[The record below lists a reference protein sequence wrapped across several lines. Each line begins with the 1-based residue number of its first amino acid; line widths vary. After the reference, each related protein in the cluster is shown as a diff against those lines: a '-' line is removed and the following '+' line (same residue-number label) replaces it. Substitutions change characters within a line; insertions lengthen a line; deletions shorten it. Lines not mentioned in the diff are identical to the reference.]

1 MTFFK
6 NLKEY
11 EGMKP
16 GLSRI
21 KKFLKD
27 LDNPQDSLKVVHIAG
42 TNGKGSTAVFISN
55 ILIAAGYKTALYT
68 SPHLIDITERISVN
82 GKNIPTKIFKDLSKN
97 YLNKAVKYNLS
108 YFEYLTSLAF
118 IYFALQKVEVAV
130 IETGLGGRFDAT
142 NIIKKQLVCA
152 ITSIAKE
159 HQEILGNTIERITF
173 EKAGI
178 IKKNCDIVCGKLP
191 KKADLVIRSKSNPY
205 FYGKDFKSYNNRIF
219 GVLSQ
224 RFDYISKSLNL
235 KNIDISLLGRHQI
248 INASVAVCVAELLSR
263 KCFALSEEAIKK
275 GLKNSIWAGRFDLRK
290 VSIDNKNFSLI
301 IDGAHNIEGLNSFFD
316 TFKRLG
322 FANGKKVFIFA
333 AMKEKKYG
341 QMVKKIAPFAEKI
354 ILPHIK
360 NNRSINP
367 MDLKDEFSKY
377 ISEDKIFVVNSV
389 KEACR
394 MFAYG
399 KVGITIGSLY
409 LAGEVLSVIQ
419 KHNTRRA

>member
-142 NIIKKQLVCA
+142 NIIKKPLVCA

-275 GLKNSIWAGRFDLRK
+275 GLKNSTWAGRFDLRK

>member
-1 MTFFK
+1 MTFFE

-42 TNGKGSTAVFISN
+42 SNGKGSTVVFISN
-55 ILIAAGYKTALYT
+55 ILIAAGYRTALYT

-82 GKNIPTKIFKDLSKN
+82 GKDIPAKILKDLSKK
-97 YLNKAVKYNLS
+97 YLKKAVKYKLS

-142 NIIKKQLVCA
+142 NVIKKPMVCA

-159 HQEILGNTIERITF
+159 HQEILGDTIEQIAF

-178 IKKNCDIVCGKLP
+178 IKKNSDIVCGKLP
-191 KKADLVIRSKSNPY
+191 KKAELVIRSKSNPY
-205 FYGKDFKSYNNRIF
+205 FYRKAFRTYNNRAI
-219 GVLSQ
+219 GVLRQ
-224 RFDYISKSLNL
+224 RFNYISKTLNL
-235 KNIDISLLGRHQI
+235 KDIDISLLGRHQI
-248 INASVAVCVAELLSR
+248 INASIAICIAELLSR
-263 KCFALSEEAIKK
+263 KCFTLSEEAIKK
-275 GLKNSIWAGRFDLRK
+275 GLKNSVWAGRFDLRE

-316 TFKRLG
+316 TFKLLG

-333 AMKEKKYG
+333 AMKEKKYR
-341 QMVKKIAPFAEKI
+341 QMIKKIAPFAKKI
-354 ILPHIK
+354 ILPYIK
-360 NNRSINP
+360 NNRAINP
-367 MDLKDEFSKY
+367 IDLKDEFSKY

-389 KEACR
+389 KEA
-394 MFAYG
+394 
-399 KVGITIGSLY
+399 
-409 LAGEVLSVIQ
+409 
-419 KHNTRRA
+419 

>member
-1 MTFFK
+1 MTFFE

-21 KKFLKD
+21 KKFLKG

-42 TNGKGSTAVFISN
+42 SNGKGSTAVFISN
-55 ILIAAGYKTALYT
+55 ILIAAGYRTALYT

-82 GKNIPTKIFKDLSKN
+82 GKDIPAKILKDLSKK
-97 YLNKAVKYNLS
+97 YLKKAVKYKLS

-142 NIIKKQLVCA
+142 NVIKKPMVCA

-159 HQEILGNTIERITF
+159 HQEILGDTIEQIAF

-178 IKKNCDIVCGKLP
+178 IKKNSDIVCGKLP
-191 KKADLVIRSKSNPY
+191 KKAELVIRSKSNPY
-205 FYGKDFKSYNNRIF
+205 FYRKAFRTYNNRAI
-219 GVLSQ
+219 GVLRQ
-224 RFDYISKSLNL
+224 RFNYISKTLNL
-235 KNIDISLLGRHQI
+235 KDIDISLLGRHQI
-248 INASVAVCVAELLSR
+248 INASIAICIAELLSR
-263 KCFALSEEAIKK
+263 KCFTLSEEAIKK
-275 GLKNSIWAGRFDLRK
+275 GLKNSVWAGRFDVRK

-316 TFKRLG
+316 TFKLLG

-333 AMKEKKYG
+333 AMKEKKYR
-341 QMVKKIAPFAEKI
+341 QMIKKIAPFAKKI
-354 ILPHIK
+354 ILPYIK
-360 NNRSINP
+360 NNRAINP
-367 MDLKDEFSKY
+367 IDLKDEFSKY

-394 MFAYG
+394 MFDHG

-419 KHNTRRA
+419 KHNIRRA

>member
-1 MTFFK
+1 MTFFE

-55 ILIAAGYKTALYT
+55 ILIAAGYRTALYT
-68 SPHLIDITERISVN
+68 SPHLIDITERISVD
-82 GKNIPTKIFKDLSKN
+82 GKNIPAKILKDLSKN
-97 YLNKAVKYNLS
+97 YLTKAVKYKLS

-118 IYFALQKVEVAV
+118 IYFALQKVDVAV

-142 NIIKKQLVCA
+142 NIIKATLVCV

-159 HQEILGNTIERITF
+159 HQEVLGNTIEQITF

-178 IKKNCDIVCGKLP
+178 IKKNSDIVCGKLP
-191 KKADLVIRSKSNPY
+191 KKAELVIRSKSNPY
-205 FYGKDFKSYNNRIF
+205 FYGKAFRSYNNRVI
-219 GVLSQ
+219 GVLRQ
-224 RFDYISKSLNL
+224 RFNYISKNLNL

-248 INASVAVCVAELLSR
+248 INASIAICIAELLSR

-275 GLKNSIWAGRFDLRK
+275 GLKNSVWAGRFDVRE

-316 TFKRLG
+316 TFRRLG

-333 AMKEKKYG
+333 AMKEKKYR
-341 QMVKKIAPFAEKI
+341 QMVKKIVPFAEKI
-354 ILPHIK
+354 ILPYIK
-360 NNRSINP
+360 NNRAINP
-367 MDLKDEFSKY
+367 INLKDEFSKY
-377 ISEDKIFVVNSV
+377 ISKDKIFVVNSV

-394 MFAYG
+394 MFDHG

-409 LAGEVLSVIQ
+409 LAGEVLSVIK
-419 KHNTRRA
+419 KHNIRRQ

>member
-1 MTFFK
+1 MTFFE

-42 TNGKGSTAVFISN
+42 SNGKGSTAVFISN
-55 ILIAAGYKTALYT
+55 ILIAAGYRTALYT

-82 GKNIPTKIFKDLSKN
+82 GKDIPVKILKDLSKK
-97 YLNKAVKYNLS
+97 YLKKAVKYKLS

-142 NIIKKQLVCA
+142 NVIKKPMVCA

-159 HQEILGNTIERITF
+159 HQEILGDTIEQIAF

-178 IKKNCDIVCGKLP
+178 IKKNSDIVCGKLP
-191 KKADLVIRSKSNPY
+191 KKAELVIRRKSNPY
-205 FYGKDFKSYNNRIF
+205 FYRKAFRTYNNRAI
-219 GVLSQ
+219 GVLRQ
-224 RFDYISKSLNL
+224 RFNYISKTLNL
-235 KNIDISLLGRHQI
+235 KDIDISLLGRHQI
-248 INASVAVCVAELLSR
+248 INASIAICIAELLSR

-275 GLKNSIWAGRFDLRK
+275 GLKNSVWAGRFDVRK

-333 AMKEKKYG
+333 AMKEKKYR
-341 QMVKKIAPFAEKI
+341 QMIKKIVPFAKKI
-354 ILPHIK
+354 ILPYIK
-360 NNRSINP
+360 NNRAINP
-367 MDLKDEFSKY
+367 IDLKDEFSKY

-394 MFAYG
+394 MFDHG

-419 KHNTRRA
+419 KHNIRRA

>member
-1 MTFFK
+1 MTFFE

-55 ILIAAGYKTALYT
+55 ILIAAGYRTALYT

-82 GKNIPTKIFKDLSKN
+82 GKNIPAKILKDLSKK
-97 YLNKAVKYNLS
+97 YLKKAVKYKLS
-108 YFEYLTSLAF
+108 YFEYLTSLSF

-142 NIIKKQLVCA
+142 NIIKKPLVCA

-159 HQEILGNTIERITF
+159 HQEILGNTIEQITF

-191 KKADLVIRSKSNPY
+191 KKAELVIRSKSNPY
-205 FYGKDFKSYNNRIF
+205 FYGKAFKSYNNRAF
-219 GVLSQ
+219 GVLNQ
-224 RFDYISKSLNL
+224 RFDYISKNLNL
-235 KNIDISLLGRHQI
+235 KNIDINLLGEHQV
-248 INASVAVCVAELLSR
+248 INASVAVCIAELLSR
-263 KCFALSEEAIKK
+263 KCFALSEVDIKK
-275 GLKNSIWAGRFDLRK
+275 GLKNSVWSGRFDLRE
-290 VSIDNKNFSLI
+290 VSIDNKIFSLI

-322 FANGKKVFIFA
+322 FANEKKVFIFA
-333 AMKEKKYG
+333 AMKEKKYR
-341 QMVKKIAPFAEKI
+341 QMIKKIAPFAEKI
-354 ILPHIK
+354 ILPYIK
-360 NNRSINP
+360 NNRAINP
-367 MDLKDEFSKY
+367 IDLKDEFSKY

-394 MFAYG
+394 MFDYG